1 MVIFFRRIAY
11 KKWRAAAITTT
22 ARKMAV
28 MIWNMIVKKQEYNP
42 KKSDEYLEKIKAIT
56 TKQIEK
62 MIEKYK
68 IDINSLSGIYEN
80 S

>member
-1 MVIFFRRIAY
+1 
-11 KKWRAAAITTT
+11 
-22 ARKMAV
+22 MAV